1 MTDPD
6 PDRLPRPQPPGKTPF
21 PGGPDGDDDST
32 YDPDE
37 YEDLEDDRDPRAEE
51 RMFDYLASLER
62 RGYFM

>member
-1 MTDPD
+1 MDQHD
-6 PDRLPRPQPPGKTPF
+6 ELLPHSQPPGRKPL
-21 PGGPDGDDDST
+21 PGEPDGDDDAT

-37 YEDLEDDRDPRAEE
+37 YEDLEDDRDPRAED